1 MGQVARAH
9 PRHVG
14 VASSSGSNEPL
25 PAAQAG
31 PSGLALPV
39 AVVARRLGVA
49 PATLRTWAR
58 RYDLGPSGHT
68 AGTHRRY
75 TAHDLARLEMMRR
88 LTLEGVPPADAA
100 RAATSA
106 AAGPPHVRLPMP
118 DRRGHLGQRPGGPGG
133 RVLALPGVG
142 EVARGLSRAAM
153 ALDARTV
160 TRTVREQ
167 LAAHGVL
174 ATWDE
179 VLRPV
184 LAAVGERWAATG
196 EGVEVEHLLADCVA
210 VTLREVAERADEPLG
225 SRPVLLAC
233 SPGEQHALPLH
244 ALGAGLAERGVA
256 TRTLGPA
263 LPADALQAAVRRTGP
278 ALLFVWSQLSGTA
291 DAEVLAG
298 LPITRPPTTIV
309 VGGPG
314 WSPDRLPEHVN
325 VALDLSDALD
335 TVQQALGR

>member
-1 MGQVARAH
+1 M
-9 PRHVG
+9 G
-14 VASSSGSNEPL
+14 VAASSGSNAAL
-25 PAAQAG
+25 PAARTAA
-31 PSGLALPV
+31 SDLALPV
-39 AVVARRLGVA
+39 AVVARRLGIA

-58 RYDLGPSGHT
+58 RYDLGPSEHT

-75 TAHDLARLEMMRR
+75 TPQDLARLEMMRR
-88 LTLEGVPPADAA
+88 LTMEGVAPAEAA
-100 RAATSA
+100 RAARSA
-106 AAGPPHVRLPMP
+106 AAAPSDGRAPMP
-118 DRRGHLGQRPGGPGG
+118 DRRGHLGDRPAGPGGPGG

-160 TRTVREQ
+160 TRTVRVQ
-167 LAAHGVL
+167 LAAQGVL

-184 LAAVGERWAATG
+184 LVAVGERWAATG
-196 EGVEVEHLLADCVA
+196 EGVEVEHLLVDCIA

-244 ALGAGLAERGVA
+244 ALAAGLAERGVS

-263 LPADALQAAVRRTGP
+263 LPADALHAAVRRTGP
-278 ALLFVWSQLSGTA
+278 SLLFVWSQLPGTA
-291 DAEVLAG
+291 NAEVLSA
-298 LPITRPPTTIV
+298 LPMTRPPTAIV

-314 WSPDRLPEHVN
+314 WAPHRLPEHVN

-335 TVQQALGR
+335 TVQQVLGR